1 MQLEPG
7 ERSILSY
14 FPSSEQAQKAAA
26 ALKSAGV
33 GVVQV
38 DRVSRYGVE
47 IDGYYNNPIN
57 RAETITGPVLYS
69 TNNRLEQSADNRV
82 LLGADP
88 SVSGY
93 GAEEYGVG
101 GGRSFMVTVVTN
113 EGKLDQAVDI
123 IKQNGGMV

>member
-1 MQLEPG
+1 MQLAPG

-14 FPSSEQAQKAAA
+14 FPSSSQAEKAAA

-33 GVVQV
+33 EEVQV
-38 DRVSRYGVE
+38 DRVSRFGVE
-47 IDGYYNNPIN
+47 IDENYNNPIN
-57 RAETITGPVLYS
+57 NAETITGPTLYS
-69 TNNRLEQSADNRV
+69 SDSRLESADTRV

-93 GAEEYGVG
+93 GDTDYGTAG
-101 GGRSFMVTVVTN
+101 GKGFMVTAVTN

-123 IKQNGGMV
+123 IKQYGGTV